1 MIVVTN
7 SPIFGQ
13 NLKILREKHGLSLQ
27 EMAALLQMEPRDLYA
42 LEQGLNFEID
52 GNSVLILFR
61 SFQFNQERFFD
72 TPLA

>member
-42 LEQGLNFEID
+42 LEQ
-52 GNSVLILFR
+52 
-61 SFQFNQERFFD
+61 
-72 TPLA
+72 